1 MRTRASRR
9 ATRSS
14 RHTSF
19 LLPSLITITA
29 AAVVASC
36 SAGSEGRSSRFLSL
50 GTAGTGG
57 IYYPLGG
64 AIASRLSIIDS
75 AHRYTAEVTGGSVE
89 NVNRVVAGEMDL
101 GFSMATTVYE
111 AYHGGTDFDAPLASL
126 RIAAP
131 LYANVAHVLV
141 SGRSGLRSVSEFAGR
156 RVSVGAPGSGTEQ
169 LARHVL
175 EAHDVS
181 YDDIAVRYL
190 SFRESADALK
200 DGAIDAAII
209 SVGYPAAAVLEAT
222 TTGDTRLLSIDSA
235 TRDRLV
241 EQYPYY
247 AHGSIPQGTYP
258 AAAEDIP
265 TIAVMNWL
273 VTTESLDASVVR
285 HLLDILR
292 DQRAELAQVNT
303 IANQIDMGAL
313 QSAPIPLHPEAA
325 RWLAE
330 QGG

>member
-1 MRTRASRR
+1 M
-9 ATRSS
+9 
-14 RHTSF
+14 
-19 LLPSLITITA
+19 LL
-29 AAVVASC
+29 AAVVAFVTTAC
-36 SAGSEGRSSRFLSL
+36 SSGADGGSSRFLSL

-64 AIASRLSIIDS
+64 AIASRLSIADP
-75 AHRYTAEVTGGSVE
+75 AHQYTAEVTGGSVE
-89 NVNRVVAGEMDL
+89 NVNRVVSGEMDL

-111 AYHGGTDFDAPLASL
+111 AYHGGKDYDAPLESL

-131 LYANVAHVLV
+131 LYANVTHILV
-141 SGRSGLRSVSEFAGR
+141 SGRSGLESVSEFTGR
-156 RVSVGAPGSGTEQ
+156 RVSVGSPGSGTEQ

-175 EAHDVS
+175 EAHGVS
-181 YDDIAVRYL
+181 YEDISVRYL

-222 TTGDTRLLSIDSA
+222 TTGDTRLLSIDA
-235 TRDRLV
+235 ETRARLV

-247 AHGSIPQGTYP
+247 AHGVIPPGTYP
-258 AAAEDIP
+258 AAAEEIE

-273 VTTESLDASVVR
+273 VATELLDASVVR
-285 HLLDILR
+285 HLLGILR
-292 DQRAELAQVNT
+292 DQRAELAQVNA
-303 IANQIDMGAL
+303 IADQIDMSAL
-313 QSAPIPLHPEAA
+313 ESAPIPLHPEAA